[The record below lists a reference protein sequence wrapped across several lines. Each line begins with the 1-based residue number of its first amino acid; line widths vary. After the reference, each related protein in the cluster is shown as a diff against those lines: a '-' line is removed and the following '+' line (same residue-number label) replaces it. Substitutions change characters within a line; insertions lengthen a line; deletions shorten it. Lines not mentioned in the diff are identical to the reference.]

1 MQDMQVIKVM
11 QVMKG
16 QVDFKSNESHACY
29 ASLANH
35 ISHGICTVQSNHAS
49 YECLATQTI
58 HGNHAIN

>member
-1 MQDMQVIKVM
+1 MEFV

-16 QVDFKSNESHACY
+16 HADLKSNESHACY

-49 YECLATQTI
+49 YESLAT
-58 HGNHAIN
+58 